1 MTADLATPRHAPHPA
16 SLAASGGLPSP
27 AANDRPLRPVPGPV
41 RFARYAY
48 GPNRLGYCGPEEVQ
62 ELFEQATDG
71 EEDAALRAL
80 ARQFEGAYP
89 YLELIAHS
97 NGIPDPLD
105 GRVVEAYWL
114 GNRLLDGV
122 RPSQLGPSL
131 ERRFRPRLR
140 GDGWRW
146 LATKPEAGAV
156 PVHAFHVLDV
166 FPRLGLM
173 RTGATDRALEVMDSC
188 RIRWGRVLERDGDW
202 LVVSAVPLEMAEGKL
217 RLAAPRVERIRGW
230 IDGAGFVDDVMAGD
244 VVSIHWDWACERL
257 DRSRLAALRSWTGR
271 EIEIANRTI

>member
-1 MTADLATPRHAPHPA
+1 MAAALASP
-16 SLAASGGLPSP
+16 P
-27 AANDRPLRPVPGPV
+27 AALDRPIRQVSGPV

-62 ELFEQATDG
+62 ELFEQATTG
-71 EEDAALRAL
+71 GEDAALRAL

-89 YLELIAHS
+89 YLELIAQS

-114 GNRLLDGV
+114 GNRLLDRV
-122 RPSQLGPSL
+122 RPSQLGSSL
-131 ERRFRPRLR
+131 ERRFRPRLK
-140 GDGWRW
+140 GDGWQW
-146 LATKPEAGAV
+146 LATKPEEGAV

-202 LVVSAVPLEMAEGKL
+202 LVVSTVPLTMADGKL
-217 RLAAPRVERIRGW
+217 SLASPRVERIRGW
-230 IDGAGFVDDVMAGD
+230 IDGAGFVDAVEPGD

-257 DRSRLAALRSWTGR
+257 DRGRLSALRRWTAR
-271 EIEIANRTI
+271 EIEIANKTM

>member
-1 MTADLATPRHAPHPA
+1 MSAELATP
-16 SLAASGGLPSP
+16 LATF
-27 AANDRPLRPVPGPV
+27 DRPMRPAPGPI

-48 GPNRLGYCGPEEVQ
+48 GPNRLGYCGPEAAE

-71 EEDAALRAL
+71 GEDAALRAL

-89 YLELIAHS
+89 YLELIARS
-97 NGIPDPLD
+97 NDIPDPLD
-105 GRVVEAYWL
+105 ACVVEAYWL
-114 GNRLLDGV
+114 GNPLLERV

-131 ERRFRPRLR
+131 ERRFRSRLR
-140 GDGWRW
+140 GDGWQW
-146 LATKPEAGAV
+146 LATKPAEGAV

-202 LVVSAVPLEMAEGKL
+202 LVVSSVPLEMVEGRL

-230 IDGAGFVDDVMAGD
+230 IDGAGFVDGPALVDGIVPGD
-244 VVSIHWDWACERL
+244 VLSIHWDWACERL
-257 DRSRLAALRSWTGR
+257 DRARLAALRRWTES
-271 EIEIANRTI
+271 EIAIANRTI